1 MSYAGKQKNN
11 IAIKIKE
18 KKKLS
23 SSSAYQKKC
32 KPILYRRQKLKR
44 FLHYSSLLIS
54 TFIFIIMTIDIAKP
68 DLIRP
73 KKVSDFSTQN
83 IEETKLEYFYRI
95 GKSEKQIQVNNFT
108 DIAVDIS
115 KFIPIATSVIIQ
127 SPIMYITYAG
137 AYVVETLTGSLLRVV
152 VKAPRPDDFYNKT
165 SFPSGHTMYIF
176 SIATI
181 LLIALKNKF
190 SGIVMFC
197 FAVLIAYCRILA
209 NRHFI
214 TDVIAGATIG
224 CSITI
229 FCYFIVLQLNSI
241 LRIFKS
247 KYL

>member
-1 MSYAGKQKNN
+1 MSYSGKQKND

-23 SSSAYQKKC
+23 SSSAYQKKN
-32 KPILYRRQKLKR
+32 KQIKYHRSKWKQFLY
-44 FLHYSSLLIS
+44 YSSLFVS

-83 IEETKLEYFYRI
+83 ITETQLEYFYRI
-95 GKSEKQIQVNNFT
+95 GKSEKQIQINNFT

-137 AYVVETLTGSLLRVV
+137 TYIVETLTGSLLRVV
-152 VKAPRPDDFYNKT
+152 VKAPRPDDFNNKT

-190 SGIVMFC
+190 SGIIMLC
-197 FAVLIAYCRILA
+197 FAISIAYCRILA

-224 CSITI
+224 CSVTI

-241 LRIFKS
+241 LRIFRS